1 MQLKTD
7 KCYVRGNRAVNIS
20 ESTQTDSVEFNL
32 KKVEFYGIR
41 LSFFARKEVNAV
53 CVSVQDTIIQQL
65 NC

>member
-1 MQLKTD
+1 ML
-7 KCYVRGNRAVNIS
+7 VRVTGAVTIS
-20 ESTQTDSVEFNL
+20 ESTQSTQTDSVEFNL

-53 CVSVQDTIIQQL
+53 CENAQDTIIQQL